1 MKFRYLL
8 YFFLL
13 ALPLGANGG
22 DTDSRDPYTYFF
34 NLTTGDL
41 KADLADARS
50 AGRKALFVM
59 FEQKG
64 CPGCA
69 FMKENVLNR
78 PEVQKF
84 YRDNFVN
91 LSIDIYGSVTLTDFS
106 GRSATEKDY
115 ARTVNVKG
123 TPTLVFYDLGG
134 KEVVRLLGAVK
145 DSREFML
152 LGEFVASGAYKSRKF
167 AEYKQ
172 GQPSKK
178 GS

>member
-1 MKFRYLL
+1 MIFKYLSA
-8 YFFLL
+8 FLL
-13 ALPLGANGG
+13 CAAVMATPTAGAE
-22 DTDSRDPYTYFF
+22 TRDPYTYFF
-34 NLTTGDL
+34 DLTSGDL
-41 KADLADARS
+41 KSDLADAKS

-59 FEQKG
+59 FEQEG

-69 FMKENVLNR
+69 LMKEQVLNR

-91 LSIDIYGSVTLTDFS
+91 LSIDIYGSVPVTDFA
-106 GRSATEKDY
+106 GRTATEKGY
-115 ARTVNVKG
+115 ALASRVRG
-123 TPTLVFYDLGG
+123 TPTLVFYDLAGN
-134 KEVVRLLGAVK
+134 EVVRLLGAVK
-145 DSREFML
+145 DSEEFML

-172 GQPSKK
+172 ESQRKK

>member
-1 MKFRYLL
+1 V
-8 YFFLL
+8 L
-13 ALPLGANGG
+13 ATPAAAATATATAG
-22 DTDSRDPYTYFF
+22 TRDPYTYFF
-34 NLTTGDL
+34 NLSTGDL
-41 KADLADARS
+41 KSDLADVKND
-50 AGRKALFVM
+50 GRKALFVM
-59 FEQKG
+59 FEQEG

-91 LSIDIYGSVTLTDFS
+91 LSIDIYGSVTITDFS
-106 GRSATEKDY
+106 GRSVTEKGY
-115 ARTVNVKG
+115 AQAARVRG
-123 TPTLVFYDLGG
+123 TPTLVFYDLAGN
-134 KEVVRLLGAVK
+134 EVVRLLGAVK
-145 DSREFML
+145 DAREFML

-172 GQPSKK
+172 EAQRKK

>member
-1 MKFRYLL
+1 MKFKYLL
-8 YFFLL
+8 YFFLCV
-13 ALPLGANGG
+13 LPLAASAA
-22 DTDSRDPYTYFF
+22 DTDARDPYTYFF

-41 KADLADARS
+41 KADLADAKS

-59 FEQKG
+59 FEQEG

-91 LSIDIYGSVTLTDFS
+91 LSLDIYGSVTVTDFA
-106 GRSATEKDY
+106 GRTATEKGY
-115 ARTVNVKG
+115 ALASRVKG
-123 TPTLVFYDLGG
+123 TPTLVFYDLSGN
-134 KEVVRLLGAVK
+134 EVVRLLGAVK
-145 DSREFML
+145 DAREFML

-172 GQPSKK
+172 ELQRKK